1 MTQETLNTRL
11 VEVFKDANAVYGS
24 LAMAMNALARGG
36 KNGLEGC
43 ARLSEQVCS
52 ELVHVDS
59 YLRQL
64 THGTVELLN
73 DVEDALLAEE
83 SLEANEDE

>member
-1 MTQETLNTRL
+1 MTQEVLNARL
-11 VEVFKDANAVYGS
+11 VKVFTNANAVHGS
-24 LAMAMNALARGG
+24 LTMAMNALARGA

-43 ARLSEQVCS
+43 VRLSEQVCS
-52 ELVHVDS
+52 ELVHVDAS
-59 YLRQL
+59 LRQL

-83 SLEANEDE
+83 SLEEEP

>member
-1 MTQETLNTRL
+1 MTQEVLNARL
-11 VEVFKDANAVYGS
+11 VKVFTDANAVYGS

-36 KNGLEGC
+36 ENGLEGC

-52 ELVHVDS
+52 ELVHVDA
-59 YLRQL
+59 YLHQL

-83 SLEANEDE
+83 SLEEEP